1 MMPLLMPLSAI
12 RITDADFFH
21 HVVKPSY
28 ALVCLL
34 LNIRLKFI
42 TMRKITTLVIALV
55 MAMTSMAGLAA
66 TNFQDEVLN
75 YKVMYKWGFISKVA
89 GYATLHLKTSPT
101 VYEAELTAR
110 SAKWADKLY
119 ALRDTLYTT
128 MSPAT
133 LLPDKYVYIAH
144 ENGTYKYDVVKFS
157 HVGNQFTGLAT
168 RKYRNKKGEWSEDS
182 KTLTA
187 TGPSVDLLS
196 MFFYVRGID
205 FPRMRIGSS
214 VKLNCFSG
222 KKTEVLTVTYNGTQ
236 KITVNDKEYL
246 AYCVGFTF
254 TRDGKTSSAPI
265 NAWITA
271 NSQRL
276 PLQVEGQLPVGK
288 IRCVLAD

>member
-1 MMPLLMPLSAI
+1 
-12 RITDADFFH
+12 
-21 HVVKPSY
+21 
-28 ALVCLL
+28 
-34 LNIRLKFI
+34 
-42 TMRKITTLVIALV
+42 MRKIATLLV
-55 MAMTSMAGLAA
+55 VLAA
-66 TNFQDEVLN
+66 LMGAVNGSAATGFQDETLH

-89 GYATLHLKTSPT
+89 GYATLHLETSPT
-101 VYEAELTAR
+101 VYEAVLTAR
-110 SAKWADKLY
+110 SAKWADRIY

-128 MSPAT
+128 MSPKT
-133 LLPDKYVYIAH
+133 MLPDNYVYIAH
-144 ENGTYKYDVVKFS
+144 ENGTYKHDQVKFS
-157 HVGNQFTGLAT
+157 HVGDQFTGIAT
-168 RKYRNKKGEWSEDS
+168 RKYRNKKGEWSEES

-196 MFFYVRGID
+196 MFFYVRAID
-205 FPRMRIGSS
+205 FPRMKIGSS

-246 AYCVGFTF
+246 AYYVGFTF
-254 TRDGKTSSAPI
+254 TRNGQKSSAPI
-265 NAWITA
+265 YAWITA

>member
-1 MMPLLMPLSAI
+1 
-12 RITDADFFH
+12 
-21 HVVKPSY
+21 
-28 ALVCLL
+28 
-34 LNIRLKFI
+34 
-42 TMRKITTLVIALV
+42 MRKILTAIMAMVIAL
-55 MAMTSMAGLAA
+55 TA
-66 TNFQDEVLN
+66 TTASGAVVFKDEVLH

-101 VYEAELTAR
+101 VYEADLTAR
-110 SAKWADKLY
+110 SAKWADKIY

-144 ENGTYKYDVVKFS
+144 ENGTYKNDQVKFS

-168 RKYRNKKGEWSEDS
+168 RKYRNKQGEWSEES
-182 KTLTA
+182 RTLTA

-196 MFFYVRGID
+196 MFFYIRAID

-222 KKTEVLTVTYNGTQ
+222 KKTELLTVTYKGTQ
-236 KITVNDKEYL
+236 KISVNGTEYL
-246 AYCVGFTF
+246 AYYVGFSF
-254 TRDGKTSSAPI
+254 TRDGKQSSAPI
-265 NAWITA
+265 YAWITA
-271 NSQRL
+271 NSQRI
-276 PLQVEGQLPVGK
+276 PLQVEGELPVGK